1 MLTNRINVTYN
12 IENIDADFDI
22 FRVEKANK
30 DYYKYNILDSAVY
43 EFKAAAVQ
51 WTFGATAL
59 VLFRKGEVTENQ
71 FKESI
76 MKEYEDVKIQKID
89 LFDSEQCNKC
99 FYFENRLLAQLLINS
114 MRTPK
119 HEAFMY
125 NNLTGKL
132 FYHDPSWRH
141 KDKLTGKVNF
151 IRFLEIV
158 IDPGMYLNLEHK
170 TFKRY
175 DRESNGL
182 YVIDSKTCE
191 FRKKLKTDTNVITYK
206 EGSLPHNHFRVDNF
220 DISDIAHFRKSKMG
234 VMEQFL
240 RDVNDNLSNY
250 MSIDIVEREDAQ
262 EFDISNL
269 EKKGISEFEYGEMLQ
284 KNGVV
289 IVDDNNSEVSKNIV
303 AKLQEELEKYYHV
316 KAAIGSLSKEAY
328 NIRIIHD
335 SNYYE
340 ENELHD
346 PHSDNLKGY
355 IVQHITEEAEHFT
368 RTKGSS
374 PDIKKIIQ
382 ELIIKGDVQD
392 QMISIF
398 DWERLDSGKD
408 WTFVIRKKIKNKFGE
423 NAEHVNYVNKKSYNY
438 YNYYRVKIDGIGSMK
453 FDTFC
458 DSNQEENEEW
468 SKICYAFDF
477 TEDKNRGVQN
487 QVEGIIYSDIDN
499 IHVILLTRE
508 KTLPN
513 ISVLMDTLAETDEKE
528 KVSKELLLGAINE
541 FEANN
546 ADSYD
551 VISEWKNKVS
561 EETVMITKKNI
572 KKILNLRTGI
582 ASKFNRF
589 LHENYNIW
597 IDGELRKGEFEATY
611 QIGNLLNIK
620 YEYNDNDYLDGH
632 TFAYYVGAKGN
643 NKKEKYPNACC
654 MRKVISLGEK
664 LEYEEVLPLMAVE
677 FVRNSQYTVLPFPFK
692 YLREY
697 VEQCE

>member
-12 IENIDADFDI
+12 MENINADFDV

-59 VLFRKGEVTENQ
+59 VLFRKGEVTEQQ

-89 LFDSEQCNKC
+89 LFDSEQCSNC

-132 FYHDPSWRH
+132 FYHDPSWKH

-182 YVIDSKTCE
+182 YVIDSKTGE

-220 DISDIAHFRKSKMG
+220 DITDITHFRKSKMG

-240 RDVNDNLSNY
+240 RDVNDNLSKY
-250 MSIDIVEREDAQ
+250 ISIDIVEREDAQ
-262 EFDISNL
+262 QFDISNL
-269 EKKGISEFEYGEMLQ
+269 EKKGISELEYGEMLQ
-284 KNGVV
+284 KKGVV
-289 IVDDNNSEVSKNIV
+289 IVDENDSEISRDIV

-316 KAAIGSLSKEAY
+316 KAAVGNLSGDAY

-335 SNYYE
+335 GEYYA
-340 ENELHD
+340 ENEMHD

-368 RTKGSS
+368 NIKGSS
-374 PDIKKIIQ
+374 PDIKKIVQ
-382 ELIIKGDVQD
+382 ELIIKGDVRER
-392 QMISIF
+392 MISIF
-398 DWERLDSGKD
+398 DWKRLDSGKD
-408 WTFVIRKKIKNKFGE
+408 WTFVLRKKIKTKFGE
-423 NAEHVNYVNKKSYNY
+423 NVEHMNFGNKKAFNY
-438 YNYYRVKIDGIGSMK
+438 YNYYRLKIDGNGKME
-453 FDTFC
+453 FDAFC
-458 DSNQEENEEW
+458 DSNQSETEEW
-468 SKICYAFDF
+468 NKICYAYDF
-477 TEDKNRGVQN
+477 VEDKHHGVQN
-487 QVEGIIYSDIDN
+487 HVEGLMYSNIDN
-499 IHVILLTRE
+499 IHAILLTRE

-513 ISVLMDTLAETDEKE
+513 ISALMDTLIETDAKE
-528 KVSKELLLGAINE
+528 RVSKEILLKAIND
-541 FEANN
+541 FETEYIA
-546 ADSYD
+546 AGEI
-551 VISEWKNKVS
+551 ISEWKNKLSV
-561 EETVMITKKNI
+561 ETEMITKKSI
-572 KKILNLRTGI
+572 KKILNMKSGT

-589 LHENYNIW
+589 LHQKYGIW
-597 IDGELRKGEFEATY
+597 IDGELRKGEFEYLY

-620 YEYNDNDYLDGH
+620 YDYNENDYLDGRA
-632 TFAYYVGAKGN
+632 FVYYVGAKGN
-643 NKKEKYPNACC
+643 NKKTKYPNACC
-654 MRKVISLGEK
+654 MRKVISLGET
-664 LEYEEVLPLMAVE
+664 LEYEEALPLMTVE
-677 FVRNSQYTVLPFPFK
+677 FVRNSQFTVLPFPFK

-697 VEQCE
+697 IEQC

>member
-12 IENIDADFDI
+12 MENIDADFDV

-43 EFKAAAVQ
+43 EFKEAAVQ

-59 VLFRKGEVTENQ
+59 VLFRKGEVTEQQ

-89 LFDSEQCNKC
+89 LFDSEQCSNC

-132 FYHDPSWRH
+132 FYHDPSWKH

-182 YVIDSKTCE
+182 YVIDSKTGE

-220 DISDIAHFRKSKMG
+220 DITDITHFRKSKMG

-240 RDVNDNLSNY
+240 RDVNDNLSKY
-250 MSIDIVEREDAQ
+250 ISIDIVEREDAQ
-262 EFDISNL
+262 QFDISNL
-269 EKKGISEFEYGEMLQ
+269 EKKGISELEYGEMLQ
-284 KNGVV
+284 KKGVV
-289 IVDDNNSEVSKNIV
+289 IVDENDSEISKDIV

-316 KAAIGSLSKEAY
+316 KAAVGNLSGDAY

-335 SNYYE
+335 GEYYA
-340 ENELHD
+340 ENEMHD

-368 RTKGSS
+368 NTKGSS
-374 PDIKKIIQ
+374 PDIKKIVQ
-382 ELIIKGDVQD
+382 ELIIKGDVRER
-392 QMISIF
+392 MISIF
-398 DWERLDSGKD
+398 DWKRLDSGKD
-408 WTFVIRKKIKNKFGE
+408 WTFVLRKKIKTKFGE
-423 NAEHVNYVNKKSYNY
+423 NVEHMNFGNKKAFNY
-438 YNYYRVKIDGIGSMK
+438 YNYYRLKIDGNGKME
-453 FDTFC
+453 FDAFC
-458 DSNQEENEEW
+458 DSNQSETEEW
-468 SKICYAFDF
+468 NKICYAYDF
-477 TEDKNRGVQN
+477 VEDKHHGVQN
-487 QVEGIIYSDIDN
+487 HVEGLMYSNIDN
-499 IHVILLTRE
+499 IHAILLTRE

-513 ISVLMDTLAETDEKE
+513 ISALMDTLIETDAKE
-528 KVSKELLLGAINE
+528 RVSKEILLKAIND
-541 FEANN
+541 FETEYIA
-546 ADSYD
+546 AGEI
-551 VISEWKNKVS
+551 ISEWKNKLSV
-561 EETVMITKKNI
+561 ETEMITKKSI
-572 KKILNLRTGI
+572 KKILNMKSGT

-589 LHENYNIW
+589 LHQKYGIW
-597 IDGELRKGEFEATY
+597 IDGELRKGEFEYLY

-620 YEYNDNDYLDGH
+620 YDYNGNDYLDGRA
-632 TFAYYVGAKGN
+632 FVYYVGAKGN
-643 NKKEKYPNACC
+643 NKKTKYPNACC
-654 MRKVISLGEK
+654 MRKVISLGET
-664 LEYEEVLPLMAVE
+664 LEYEEALPLMTVE
-677 FVRNSQYTVLPFPFK
+677 FVRNSQFTVLPFPFK

-697 VEQCE
+697 IEQC

>member
-12 IENIDADFDI
+12 MENIDADFDV

-51 WTFGATAL
+51 WTFGATSL
-59 VLFRKGEVTENQ
+59 VLFRKGEVTEQQ

-89 LFDSEQCNKC
+89 LFDSEQCSNC

-132 FYHDPSWRH
+132 FYHDPSWKH

-182 YVIDSKTCE
+182 YVIDSKTGE

-220 DISDIAHFRKSKMG
+220 DITDITHFRKSKMG

-240 RDVNDNLSNY
+240 RDVNDNLSKY
-250 MSIDIVEREDAQ
+250 ISIDIVEREDAQ
-262 EFDISNL
+262 QFDISNL
-269 EKKGISEFEYGEMLQ
+269 EKKGISELEYGEMLQ
-284 KNGVV
+284 KKGVV
-289 IVDDNNSEVSKNIV
+289 IVDENDSEISKDIV

-316 KAAIGSLSKEAY
+316 KAAVGNLSGDAY

-335 SNYYE
+335 GEYYA
-340 ENELHD
+340 ENEMHD

-368 RTKGSS
+368 NTKGSS
-374 PDIKKIIQ
+374 PDIKKIVQ
-382 ELIIKGDVQD
+382 ELIIKGDVRER
-392 QMISIF
+392 MISIF
-398 DWERLDSGKD
+398 DWKRLDSGKD
-408 WTFVIRKKIKNKFGE
+408 WTFVLRKKIKTKFGE
-423 NAEHVNYVNKKSYNY
+423 NVEHMNFGNKKAFNY
-438 YNYYRVKIDGIGSMK
+438 YNYYRLKIDGNGKME
-453 FDTFC
+453 FDAFC
-458 DSNQEENEEW
+458 DSNQSETEEW
-468 SKICYAFDF
+468 NKICYAYDF
-477 TEDKNRGVQN
+477 VEDKHHGVQN
-487 QVEGIIYSDIDN
+487 HVEGLMYSNIDN
-499 IHVILLTRE
+499 IHAILLTRE

-513 ISVLMDTLAETDEKE
+513 ISALMDTLIETDAKE
-528 KVSKELLLGAINE
+528 RVSKEILLKAIND
-541 FEANN
+541 FETEYIA
-546 ADSYD
+546 AGEI
-551 VISEWKNKVS
+551 ISEWKNKLSV
-561 EETVMITKKNI
+561 ETEMITKKSI
-572 KKILNLRTGI
+572 KKILNMKSGT

-589 LHENYNIW
+589 LHQKYGIW
-597 IDGELRKGEFEATY
+597 IDGELRKGEFEYLY

-620 YEYNDNDYLDGH
+620 YDYNENDYLDGRA
-632 TFAYYVGAKGN
+632 FVYYVGAKGN
-643 NKKEKYPNACC
+643 NKKTKYPNACC
-654 MRKVISLGEK
+654 MRKVISLGET
-664 LEYEEVLPLMAVE
+664 LEYEEALPLMTVE
-677 FVRNSQYTVLPFPFK
+677 FVRNSQFTVLPFPFK

-697 VEQCE
+697 IEQC

>member
-12 IENIDADFDI
+12 MENIDADFDV

-59 VLFRKGEVTENQ
+59 VLFRKGEVTEQQ

-89 LFDSEQCNKC
+89 LFDSEQCSNC

-132 FYHDPSWRH
+132 FYHDPSWKH

-182 YVIDSKTCE
+182 YVIDSKTGE

-220 DISDIAHFRKSKMG
+220 DITDITHFRKSKMG

-240 RDVNDNLSNY
+240 RDVNDNLSKY
-250 MSIDIVEREDAQ
+250 ISIDIVEREDAQ
-262 EFDISNL
+262 QFDISNL
-269 EKKGISEFEYGEMLQ
+269 EKKGISELEYGEMLQ
-284 KNGVV
+284 KKGVV
-289 IVDDNNSEVSKNIV
+289 IVDENDSEISKDIV

-316 KAAIGSLSKEAY
+316 KAAVGNLSGDAY

-335 SNYYE
+335 GEYYA
-340 ENELHD
+340 ENEMHD

-368 RTKGSS
+368 NTKGSS
-374 PDIKKIIQ
+374 PDIKKIVQ
-382 ELIIKGDVQD
+382 ELIIKGDVRER
-392 QMISIF
+392 MISIF
-398 DWERLDSGKD
+398 DWKRLDSGKD
-408 WTFVIRKKIKNKFGE
+408 WTFVLRKKIKTKFGE
-423 NAEHVNYVNKKSYNY
+423 NVEHMNFGNKKAFNY
-438 YNYYRVKIDGIGSMK
+438 YNYYRLKIDGNGKME
-453 FDTFC
+453 FDAFC
-458 DSNQEENEEW
+458 DSNQSETEEW
-468 SKICYAFDF
+468 NKICYAYDF
-477 TEDKNRGVQN
+477 VEDKHHGVQN
-487 QVEGIIYSDIDN
+487 HVEGLMYSNIDN
-499 IHVILLTRE
+499 IHAILLTRE

-513 ISVLMDTLAETDEKE
+513 ISALMDTLIETDAKE
-528 KVSKELLLGAINE
+528 RVSKEILLKAIND
-541 FEANN
+541 FETEYIA
-546 ADSYD
+546 AGEI
-551 VISEWKNKVS
+551 ISEWKNKLFV
-561 EETVMITKKNI
+561 ETEMITKKSI
-572 KKILNLRTGI
+572 KKILNMKSGT

-589 LHENYNIW
+589 LHQKYGIW
-597 IDGELRKGEFEATY
+597 IDGELRKGEFEYLY

-620 YEYNDNDYLDGH
+620 YDYNENDYLDGRA
-632 TFAYYVGAKGN
+632 FVYYVGAKGN
-643 NKKEKYPNACC
+643 NKKTKYPNACC
-654 MRKVISLGEK
+654 MRKVISLGET
-664 LEYEEVLPLMAVE
+664 LEYEEALPLMTVE
-677 FVRNSQYTVLPFPFK
+677 FVRNSQFTVLPFPFK

-697 VEQCE
+697 IEQC

>member
-12 IENIDADFDI
+12 MENIDADFDV

-59 VLFRKGEVTENQ
+59 VLFRKGEVTEQQ

-89 LFDSEQCNKC
+89 LFDSEQCSNC

-132 FYHDPSWRH
+132 FYHDPSWKH

-182 YVIDSKTCE
+182 YVIDSKTGE

-220 DISDIAHFRKSKMG
+220 DITDITHFRKSKMG

-240 RDVNDNLSNY
+240 RDVNDNLSKY
-250 MSIDIVEREDAQ
+250 ISIDIVEREDAQ
-262 EFDISNL
+262 QFDISNL
-269 EKKGISEFEYGEMLQ
+269 EKKGISELEYGEMLQ
-284 KNGVV
+284 KKGVV
-289 IVDDNNSEVSKNIV
+289 IVDENDSEISKDIV

-316 KAAIGSLSKEAY
+316 KAAVGNLSGDAY

-335 SNYYE
+335 GEYYA
-340 ENELHD
+340 ENEMHD

-368 RTKGSS
+368 NTKGSS
-374 PDIKKIIQ
+374 PDIKKIVQ
-382 ELIIKGDVQD
+382 ELIIKGDVRER
-392 QMISIF
+392 MISIF
-398 DWERLDSGKD
+398 DWKRLDSGKD
-408 WTFVIRKKIKNKFGE
+408 WTFVLRKKIKTKFGE
-423 NAEHVNYVNKKSYNY
+423 NVEHMNFGNKKAFNY
-438 YNYYRVKIDGIGSMK
+438 YNYYRLKIDGNGKME
-453 FDTFC
+453 FDAFC
-458 DSNQEENEEW
+458 DSNQSETEEW
-468 SKICYAFDF
+468 NKICYAYDF
-477 TEDKNRGVQN
+477 VEDKHHGVQN
-487 QVEGIIYSDIDN
+487 HVEGLMYSNIDN
-499 IHVILLTRE
+499 IHAILLTRE

-513 ISVLMDTLAETDEKE
+513 ISALMDTLIETDAKE
-528 KVSKELLLGAINE
+528 RVSKEILLKAIND
-541 FEANN
+541 FETEYIA
-546 ADSYD
+546 AGEI
-551 VISEWKNKVS
+551 ISEWKNKLSV
-561 EETVMITKKNI
+561 ETEMITKKSI
-572 KKILNLRTGI
+572 KKILNMKSGT

-589 LHENYNIW
+589 LHQKYGIW
-597 IDGELRKGEFEATY
+597 IDGELRKGEFEYLY
-611 QIGNLLNIK
+611 QIGNLLIIK
-620 YEYNDNDYLDGH
+620 YDYNENDYLDGRA
-632 TFAYYVGAKGN
+632 FVYYVGAKGN
-643 NKKEKYPNACC
+643 NKKTKYPNACC
-654 MRKVISLGEK
+654 MRKVISLGET
-664 LEYEEVLPLMAVE
+664 LEYEEALPLMTVE
-677 FVRNSQYTVLPFPFK
+677 FVRNSQFTVLPFPFK

-697 VEQCE
+697 IEQC